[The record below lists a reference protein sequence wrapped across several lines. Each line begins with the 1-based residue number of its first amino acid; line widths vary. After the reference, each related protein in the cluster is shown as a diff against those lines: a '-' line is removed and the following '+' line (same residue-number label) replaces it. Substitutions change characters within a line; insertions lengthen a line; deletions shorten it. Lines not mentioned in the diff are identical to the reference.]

1 MWLGGFF
8 MFFKTLFLTTFPRRL
23 VRGEIKSFLEGVNL
37 VHKRSL
43 ALLYAGLTITDEDID
58 ALVKS

>member
-1 MWLGGFF
+1 
-8 MFFKTLFLTTFPRRL
+8 MFFKTLFLTTFPRLL